1 MTFGDEFN
9 RCEVDELSE
18 VERLNNPNGDSMNPS
33 KDGVSR
39 VSVVN
44 GE

>member
-9 RCEVDELSE
+9 CNEVDELSE
-18 VERLNNPNGDSMNPS
+18 VEQLNNPDGDSMNPS

-39 VSVVN
+39 VSIAN

>member
-1 MTFGDEFN
+1 MTFEDEFN

-18 VERLNNPNGDSMNPS
+18 VERLNNPDGDSMNPLS
-33 KDGVSR
+33 GISR